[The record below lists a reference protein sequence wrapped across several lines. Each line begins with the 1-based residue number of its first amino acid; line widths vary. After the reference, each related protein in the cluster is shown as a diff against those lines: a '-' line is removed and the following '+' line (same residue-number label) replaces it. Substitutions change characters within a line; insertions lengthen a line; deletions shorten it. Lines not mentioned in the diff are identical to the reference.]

1 MFKTILEALRS
12 IDDERFCVHMGKS
25 GMYQVYL
32 DDGIWFM
39 CNMTR
44 MSYLGSKETMCR
56 FLLNQNVRL
65 IFQEDVVLWSIMD
78 IKATF
83 VQDTWRKYRIRTSRV
98 RNDLALR
105 GLAEYFG
112 HPSRQDFSV
121 V

>member
-1 MFKTILEALRS
+1 
-12 IDDERFCVHMGKS
+12 
-25 GMYQVYL
+25 
-32 DDGIWFM
+32 M